1 VVNRLERTLSD
12 IQRRWV
18 PDLRLGVFDVALG
31 PGNGGG
37 SAVLQGVT
45 TSRDAAVAVQQL
57 GAAAGLGFELRLLPD
72 SALRAAP
79 AAVVT
84 AALAPLVESPAF
96 TAARVSDALHGE
108 PLDLLERRDEWLR
121 VRARDGYHA
130 WTHHGYVA
138 TGPVEWAD
146 DWTRRANARAAGA
159 ELRNGDTRL
168 RLPISAR
175 VVLRRDDTVETADG
189 RLWSVTSGAVRREA
203 EWRAEAGFIA
213 APEWALRWLSGSPFL
228 PGGRSDW
235 GIDASG
241 LVQATYAARGR
252 TLPRDSDLQA
262 VAGRA
267 VPLSPDGSGY
277 EAGDVLCFVQDR
289 RVRHV
294 ALWSGAG
301 RIVHAVAAIGGVGSE
316 DLFGEEPR
324 MRRLLDTLVA
334 VRRMR
339 DEGQAIFSV

>member
-1 VVNRLERTLSD
+1 VLKRLERTLSD

-18 PDLRLGVFDVALG
+18 PDLRLGVYEVVLARRD
-31 PGNGGG
+31 GGAG
-37 SAVLQGVT
+37 VLQGVT
-45 TSRDAAVAVQQL
+45 TSREAAAALQRL
-57 GAAAGLGFELRLLPD
+57 GAEAGLGFELRLLPD
-72 SALRAAP
+72 QTLEAEP
-79 AAVVT
+79 AGVVT
-84 AALAPLVESPAF
+84 AALAPLVASPAF
-96 TAARVSDALHGE
+96 TAPRVSDAIHGE
-108 PLDLLERRDEWLR
+108 PLDVLERRGEWLR
-121 VRARDGYHA
+121 VRVRDGYHA
-130 WTHHGYVA
+130 WTHEGYVA
-138 TGPVEWAD
+138 TGPVEWTD

-189 RLWSVTSGAVRREA
+189 RLWSIILGAVRREA

-213 APEWALRWLSGSPFL
+213 APEWALRWFSGTPFL

-235 GIDASG
+235 GIDAAG

-252 TLPRDSDLQA
+252 ALPRDGDLQA
-262 VAGRA
+262 VAGRE
-267 VPLSPDGSGY
+267 VSLSPDGTGY

-301 RIVHAVAAIGGVGSE
+301 RIVHAAAAIGGVGSE
-316 DLFGEEPR
+316 NLFGEEPR
-324 MRRLLDTLVA
+324 MRRLRDRLGT